1 MKLALHFN
9 NLKTNKQKFT
19 KHTCLKKYIDIGWE
33 GATVNKYLMED
44 QIIFHLTVKHLEY
57 LELCSL
63 MGEQKEM
70 MTEWP
75 A

>member
-1 MKLALHFN
+1 M
-9 NLKTNKQKFT
+9 
-19 KHTCLKKYIDIGWE
+19 
-33 GATVNKYLMED
+33 NKYLMED
-44 QIIFHLTVKHLEY
+44 QIIFNLTVKHLEY